1 MDNITITSF
10 QGSLHA
16 GYAELL
22 AAFGSPFLG
31 GEKEVCHFRT
41 GGGGYVYM
49 RSGLKNDCAISNN
62 DWAIGGTSPDILE
75 EVRSE
80 LRLDP
85 GEKWRITSAKNSRSK

>member
-1 MDNITITSF
+1 MKIITTTSF
-10 QGSLHA
+10 QGSIHI

-22 AAFGSPFLG
+22 AAFGSPFWG
-31 GEKEVCHFRT
+31 GEKEICHFRT

-49 RSGLKNDCAISNN
+49 RSGQKNDCAISNN

-80 LRLDP
+80 LGFKP
-85 GEKWRITSAKNSRSK
+85 GEKWRITSAKNNRTK

>member
-1 MDNITITSF
+1 MKKITITSL

-16 GYAELL
+16 SYAELL
-22 AAFGSPFLG
+22 AAFGSPFWG
-31 GEKEVCHFRT
+31 GEKEICHFRT

-49 RSGLKNDCAISNN
+49 RSGQKKACAISNN
-62 DWAIGGTSPDILE
+62 DWAIGGASPNILD

-85 GEKWRITSAKNSRSK
+85 GEKWRISSAKSNRSK